1 MVVQGFIK
9 DYDGAHLMECFIHP
23 TLNYLDRTVLARQRD
38 FILSRIN
45 EVRRGGPPVAA
56 CTLAPCLH
64 TGLQLPPS
72 QSLTPPLLCRIAGC
86 RCWCCFLVV
95 VAAPRQVA
103 KSQHVYPGI
112 HGFRSGRRLG
122 SPLDIPGVKEAGW
135 TAKDLGPQ
143 LTPVLR
149 P

>member
-1 MVVQGFIK
+1 
-9 DYDGAHLMECFIHP
+9 MECFIHP

-45 EVRRGGPPVAA
+45 EVRRGGPPVA
-56 CTLAPCLH
+56 LS
-64 TGLQLPPS
+64 LPASIQGCSSS
-72 QSLTPPLLCRIAGC
+72 QVSHSRLPLLCRIAGC

-95 VAAPRQVA
+95 VAARPQVA